1 MQSRP
6 PASISRRQPNPRSNV
21 RSRSRSRRAKFCRI
35 VLIVLLLAIGYRQVQ
50 SYLVTPQ
57 AVLVL
62 GGAVE
67 REEFAAEFA
76 KQHPD
81 LPIWVSSGSNRE
93 YSEWVFAEAGIARER
108 VHLDYRAK
116 DTVTNFTTLVED
128 FQNQEINSIYLITSD
143 DHMRRARI
151 IGEIVFGS
159 RGISIKPVAVESGRS
174 PEPLEKAIRDAA
186 RSLLWVT
193 TGYTGSTVGQF
204 LRTRH

>member
-1 MQSRP
+1 MQSRR
-6 PASISRRQPNPRSNV
+6 PASISRRQLSPRRNV
-21 RSRSRSRRAKFCRI
+21 RSRPRSRRFQLCRV
-35 VLIVLLLAIGYRQVQ
+35 VLIALLLAIGYKQIQ
-50 SYLVTPQ
+50 AYLRAPQ

-76 KQHPD
+76 QRHPD
-81 LPIWVSSGSNRE
+81 LPIWVSSGSNPE
-93 YSEWVFAEAGIARER
+93 YSEWVFSESGIAPER

-128 FQNQEINSIYLITSD
+128 FQNQEIDSVYLITSD

-159 RGISIKPVAVESGRS
+159 RGISIRPVAVETGRS
-174 PEPLEKAIRDAA
+174 PEPLKKAIRDAA

-193 TGYTGSTVGQF
+193 TGHTGSAVGQF
-204 LRTRH
+204 LQTRH

>member
-1 MQSRP
+1 
-6 PASISRRQPNPRSNV
+6 
-21 RSRSRSRRAKFCRI
+21 
-35 VLIVLLLAIGYRQVQ
+35 VLIALLLAIGYKQIQ
-50 SYLVTPQ
+50 AYLRAPQ

-76 KQHPD
+76 QRHPD
-81 LPIWVSSGSNRE
+81 LPIWVSSGSNPE
-93 YSEWVFAEAGIARER
+93 YSEWVFSESGIAPER

-128 FQNQEINSIYLITSD
+128 FQNQEIDSVYLITSD

-159 RGISIKPVAVESGRS
+159 RGISIRPVAVETGRS
-174 PEPLEKAIRDAA
+174 PEPLKKAIRDAA

-193 TGYTGSTVGQF
+193 TGHTGSAVGQF
-204 LRTRH
+204 LQTRH